1 MALCKSTIICE
12 NPQIFAVEVHKYFCF
27 LRHSLRPTPDVYNN
41 VLPLDLPTVYC
52 PGLHRRG
59 FKEASHF
66 YAFDTFFIF
75 MFFIFTFL
83 KKHLEIFYVFDTFF
97 IFTFS
102 TIHTRHP
109 YSVMK
114 GRISVI
120 YIFFVGHHINCRP
133 QI

>member
-52 PGLHRRG
+52 PGLYRRG
-59 FKEASHF
+59 FKEASRNF

-75 MFFIFTFL
+75 TFS
-83 KKHLEIFYVFDTFF
+83 KKHLEIFTPSTHFSFSHFQRSILKFF
-97 IFTFS
+97 APSTHFS
-102 TIHTRHP
+102 FSYFSFSHF
-109 YSVMK
+109 YSSILK
-114 GRISVI
+114 
-120 YIFFVGHHINCRP
+120 CLCL
-133 QI
+133 